1 MHVIQVNNLSKS
13 YKGTT
18 ALRQVSFNVP
28 KGSVFGILGPN
39 GSGKS
44 TLLGLILGVLHSDAG
59 SYSWFNQGNHADLRR
74 RIGALLERPNFHP
87 NMTAL
92 NNLKLIA
99 MIRGVEESEIY
110 TAMDIVDLGDKGE
123 AKYKT
128 FSYGMK
134 QRLAIAATLIGN
146 PEVLI
151 LDEPTNGL
159 DPQGIADIRD
169 LISKIAKEGTT
180 IILAS
185 HMLSEIEKVCSH
197 VMILKKGS
205 KIIDTDLSDLQN
217 SKDRVITITIDE
229 TDKFVEYVQQ
239 ESMVSVHSSDT
250 KIVKVN
256 LSSDVQPK
264 DFMKKV
270 YDAGFEPS
278 NFQVENMSLEQFYL
292 KSVK

>member
-18 ALRQVSFNVP
+18 ALRQVSFNVT

-74 RIGALLERPNFHP
+74 RIGALLEKPNFYP

-99 MIRGVEESEIY
+99 MIRGVEKSEIY
-110 TAMDIVDLGDKGE
+110 EAMDIVELRDKCE

-169 LISKIAKEGTT
+169 LISKIAKDGTT

-205 KIIDTDLSDLQN
+205 KIIDTDLIDLQN

-239 ESMVSVHSSDT
+239 ESTVSVHSSDT
-250 KIVKVN
+250 KNVKVN
-256 LSSDVQPK
+256 LSADVQPK

-278 NFQVENMSLEQFYL
+278 NFQVEHMNLEQFYL
-292 KSVK
+292 ESVK